1 MEFRPDPPTP
11 NAFGA
16 RVLEAAKANGFEISG
31 IVDLDLARAAYATHL
46 NAYDVWL
53 ERGYQGTME
62 YLRRGRDRRA
72 DPTLLLPQAKSV
84 LVVADP
90 YTKQPQGELDPTRGP
105 RFARYLKGRDYHGR
119 LAERL
124 EALATAVRA
133 ELPDSDLLRHKVCVD
148 TSAVLERA
156 WGAIVGL
163 GWIGKNTLLIHPTEG
178 SYFFTGAIL
187 WNRASDMPPDPLP
200 DWCGK
205 CERCLKGCPTQALVQ
220 PRVLD
225 ANQCI
230 SYWTLEERGVPS
242 RLSPSEKKLQGLWV
256 AGCDVCQEV
265 CPFNQ
270 KPAARELRTDPDPL
284 LVSDWV
290 ALQAETEAEY
300 RARVKNTA
308 LARVKGPEFRRNLEI
323 ALDNFLNR
331 DNPPPV

>member
-62 YLRRGRDRRA
+62 YLRRGRPQSGS
-72 DPTLLLPQAKSV
+72 DPVAPQAKSV

-90 YTKQPQGELDPTRGP
+90 YTKQPQGELDLTRGP

-156 WGAIVGL
+156 W
-163 GWIGKNTLLIHPTEG
+163 
-178 SYFFTGAIL
+178 
-187 WNRASDMPPDPLP
+187 
-200 DWCGK
+200 
-205 CERCLKGCPTQALVQ
+205 
-220 PRVLD
+220 
-225 ANQCI
+225 
-230 SYWTLEERGVPS
+230 
-242 RLSPSEKKLQGLWV
+242 
-256 AGCDVCQEV
+256 
-265 CPFNQ
+265 
-270 KPAARELRTDPDPL
+270 AR
-284 LVSDWV
+284 
-290 ALQAETEAEY
+290 
-300 RARVKNTA
+300 
-308 LARVKGPEFRRNLEI
+308 
-323 ALDNFLNR
+323 
-331 DNPPPV
+331 